1 MTKNF
6 QKRLDQL
13 VSKEL
18 SKNIIPLKT
27 EKGILV
33 GDVLIVNEHNIKHI
47 YKNQELLY
55 KDISLNAAAIKI
67 ANLLAT
73 NIASLK
79 IDQIYKADQDYGK
92 WFIDSQMLR
101 SQYQKYLNNN
111 DFERA
116 DNAWARYQ
124 ESRERALNAKKHV
137 ETLISI

>member
-73 NIASLK
+73 NITSLK

-137 ETLISI
+137 DPLISF